1 VSDAPELE
9 VRLAT
14 LDDAPALAGL
24 IRAQYGQGYADP
36 TFVDPELLRRRLGD
50 GDVRFG
56 VARVGGRHAGQMAVE
71 RQGRHLWE
79 FARAL
84 VATEFRNNKL
94 LLALDTLLL
103 EQVLR
108 ADPAAR
114 FFYARSVT
122 HHLVSQRHALRVG
135 ARPLGLLL
143 GLWPARAIEGPPD
156 KRPISA
162 LLTGRALVP
171 LRPRRLSFGGGVR
184 EHVDAILDGLEVRTS
199 PHRLRL
205 GAPLAVQRSDV
216 RALGLSHLRLARV
229 AGKAGLPPRDEVAR
243 LALEGELPRLTW
255 MDVPAEHPDAGE
267 WLEALAGHG
276 FTFGAYLP
284 FGGTSSE
291 DVVRLQRYRDVPLL
305 PGNIRCVDEH
315 VALREAV
322 LADQR
327 TRVEA

>member
-1 VSDAPELE
+1 MSDASNLE

-14 LDDAPALAGL
+14 PDDAPALAGL
-24 IRAQYGQGYADP
+24 IRAQYGPGYADP
-36 TFVDPELLRRRLGD
+36 TFVDPDLLRRRLGE

-94 LLALDTLLL
+94 LLALDQLLL

-108 ADPAAR
+108 TDRAAR

-156 KRPISA
+156 ERPISA

-171 LRPRRLSFGGGVR
+171 LRPRRLAFGGR
-184 EHVDAILDGLEVRTS
+184 IRQHVDAVLAGLGVETS

-205 GAPLAVQRSDV
+205 GGPLVVQRGEV
-216 RALGLSHLRLARV
+216 RALGLSHLRLARG
-229 AGKAGLPPRDEVAR
+229 AGEAPPLRDEVAR
-243 LALEGELPRLTW
+243 LDPGGQLPRLTW
-255 MDVPAEHPDAGE
+255 IDVPAEHPDAGE
-267 WLEALAGHG
+267 WVEALAGLG

-291 DVVRLQRYRDVPLL
+291 DVVRLQRYRDAPL
-305 PGNIRCVDEH
+305 PAESIRCVDEH
-315 VALREAV
+315 LALRDAV
-322 LADQR
+322 LADQQP
-327 TRVEA
+327 RVEA

>member
-1 VSDAPELE
+1 MSDAPQVE

-36 TFVDPELLRRRLGD
+36 TFVDPDLLRRRLAA

-84 VATEFRNNKL
+84 VASEFRNNKL

-108 ADPAAR
+108 ADRAAR

-143 GLWPARAIEGPPD
+143 GLWPAQAIEGPPD
-156 KRPISA
+156 DRPISA

-171 LRPRRLSFGGGVR
+171 LRPRRLSFGGR
-184 EHVDAILDGLEVRTS
+184 IRQHVDTILAGLGVETS
-199 PHRLRL
+199 RQRVRL
-205 GAPLAVQRSDV
+205 GGPLVVERCDV
-216 RALGLSHLRLARV
+216 PALGLAHVRLARGRGKV
-229 AGKAGLPPRDEVAR
+229 ALRPEVVTGQLDAGGEPR
-243 LALEGELPRLTW
+243 RLTW
-255 MDVPAEHPDAGE
+255 VDVPAEHPDAGG
-267 WLEALAGHG
+267 WFEALGGLG

-291 DVVRLQRYRDVPLL
+291 DIVRLQRYRDAPL
-305 PGNIRCVDEH
+305 PADSIRCVDEH
-315 VALREAV
+315 LALRDAV

-327 TRVEA
+327 ARVEA